1 MKTRKKLLSL
11 LATVALLATMIA
23 VAIPL
28 SAGAAADPYEGADVK
43 WDGPLT
49 VDTVSIGGYFGSS
62 KEQKIPSTNFAGREY
77 LLFTAKNNTGVPA
90 LLFYLTLISREGASN
105 YTLKPAEG
113 MKYEVMASGEST
125 WMEQTTAT
133 VNVAGAGP
141 MITMQVPAGESVVR
155 IPLDST
161 TLSGA
166 AAGMSN
172 ASAEND
178 QYTLSM
184 IDRLEVYACAPGAG
198 ADKTVSLVKFAVGG
212 KKIVPGNPAYKG
224 ADVKWDGPLTVDTA
238 SIGGHFGSSTEKRIP
253 STNFAGE
260 GYLLFTAKNNTGVP
274 AQLFYLT
281 FISRDGAAG
290 YTLKLAE
297 GMKYEIMASGES
309 TWAEQTTAT
318 VNVAGAGPM
327 ITMQV
332 PAGESVVRIPL
343 DSTTLSGAAAG
354 MPNASAEND
363 QHTLGM
369 IDSLEVY
376 ACAPGAGEDKT
387 VALEKFAVAEKP
399 VTPPP
404 GPGNPE
410 GPTSPAT
417 PKYTETDAIQLNP
430 GEKAYFITGFE
441 DGDGIDFLSPTSQIN
456 AAIVS
461 AGANNGKKALKFTF
475 VDGSQNGFTTFTLNT
490 KPKANWSGAKYIQFY
505 LKNDSRGGSPLQLF
519 YVKFD
524 GRLLDYPAKGIML
537 YDMATSKWTETTMQ
551 PNFAHFLPGR
561 EGEPGC
567 DSETGTYYVPSINI
581 QAGFEG
587 YVRIPLT
594 DGNFDKALNLTNVEN
609 IELYAIIPGVA
620 GNAAAYIDDYAL
632 VTYEGD
638 KAPDYVDGKPKEDP
652 NPTPGGDE
660 KPEKPFILSGKIV
673 DMDGK
678 PLANAG
684 VTLSTGADAVKRTFV
699 TDANGQFRFEDMKA
713 GQVELTVT
721 GADGKEYGSITY
733 TFNRVEGETK
743 AVGANVDVNADA
755 AGLILQIGMDV
766 LGLDPVSAAEGVL
779 EVTPGTTGGSTDNN
793 DSSNV
798 QTGDVA
804 RTIPAFAVCLMALA
818 AVLVVAKRRKA

>member
-49 VDTVSIGGYFGSS
+49 V
-62 KEQKIPSTNFAGREY
+62 N
-77 LLFTAKNNTGVPA
+77 
-90 LLFYLTLISREGASN
+90 
-105 YTLKPAEG
+105 
-113 MKYEVMASGEST
+113 
-125 WMEQTTAT
+125 
-133 VNVAGAGP
+133 
-141 MITMQVPAGESVVR
+141 
-155 IPLDST
+155 
-161 TLSGA
+161 
-166 AAGMSN
+166 
-172 ASAEND
+172 
-178 QYTLSM
+178 
-184 IDRLEVYACAPGAG
+184 
-198 ADKTVSLVKFAVGG
+198 
-212 KKIVPGNPAYKG
+212 
-224 ADVKWDGPLTVDTA
+224 TA
-238 SIGGHFGSSTEKRIP
+238 SSGGHFGSSTEQRIP
-253 STNFAGE
+253 STNFAGK

-297 GMKYEIMASGES
+297 GMKYEVMASGES
-309 TWAEQTTAT
+309 TWTEQTTAK

-363 QHTLGM
+363 QYTLGM

-410 GPTSPAT
+410 GPTHPAT
-417 PKYTETDAIQLNP
+417 PEYTETDAIQLNP

-441 DGDGIDFLSPTSQIN
+441 DGDGIDFLSATSQIN

-505 LKNDSRGGSPLQLF
+505 LKNDSRGDSPLQLF

-524 GRLLDYPAKGIML
+524 GRMLDYPAKGIML

-594 DGNFDKALNLTNVEN
+594 DGNFDKALNLTNVKN

-673 DMDGK
+673 DVDGK

-793 DSSNV
+793 DSANV